1 MCLFPLI
8 SLKIDDNSFKFIG
21 LAHAPGYV
29 KSLCFVMKIRQ
40 NKPKFRLIRW
50 WPAVVII
57 GGFTLAL
64 TVIWSTGGDN
74 QQDRVLR
81 TLSGITITTILLV
94 AWALL
99 FSRLAKR
106 ARLVIFGGL
115 VAVAVLFSA
124 CFRFSQFSGNMMPL
138 FEWRWSKRTLPTAES
153 QAPKPGAEP
162 AAHPLAKLSFPQF
175 LGPSRDCKAPGPGL
189 ATDWTTQPP
198 ETLWRQPIGPAWS
211 GFAVAGHRAV
221 TQEQRDET
229 EAVVC
234 YNVQTG
240 SVLWLHTD
248 PGQYK
253 TAIAGEGPRA
263 TPTIHGG
270 MVYTLGATGMLNCL
284 KLTTGKPVWRRKI
297 PADAGLKLDNPV
309 DQTGLSANR
318 NKSKEWGYA
327 SSPLMVDDKVV
338 VSAGGEN
345 GRSLLAYN
353 TATGEPAWAGGSSRA
368 GYSSARLA
376 KLHGETQVVIFN
388 QNGLAAHSPKDGS
401 IRWEFNWNA
410 PYPHVSMPVTL
421 PNNRILISL
430 GYGKGSKLV
439 QVDFE
444 NGSFAVRELWKS
456 NRMKAKFT
464 NLVFHNNH
472 IFGLDDGIFA
482 CIDTGRGH
490 RKWKDRRYGHGQI
503 LFRGSHILVMAE
515 NGDVVLLEAD
525 PEQHVE
531 LTRFAALDGKT
542 WNPPALADGYLLVRN
557 HREAACYKLPLA
569 KPAEV
574 AAK

>member
-1 MCLFPLI
+1 MI
-8 SLKIDDNSFKFIG
+8 
-21 LAHAPGYV
+21 V
-29 KSLCFVMKIRQ
+29 
-40 NKPKFRLIRW
+40 
-50 WPAVVII
+50 
-57 GGFTLAL
+57 GGFALAVAL
-64 TVIWSTGGDN
+64 IWSSASEDQAN
-74 QQDRVLR
+74 RVLAI
-81 TLSGITITTILLV
+81 LSATALASILLV
-94 AWALL
+94 TWVLF

-106 ARLVIFGGL
+106 TRLVIFGGL
-115 VAVAVLFSA
+115 VGVAVLFSA

-138 FEWRWSKRTLPTAES
+138 FEWRWAKRTLPSAES
-153 QAPKPGAEP
+153 QAPKPSAEP

-175 LGPSRDCKAPGPGL
+175 LGPSRDCKVPGPGL

-221 TQEQRDET
+221 TQEQRDEN

-263 TPTIHGG
+263 TPTIHDG
-270 MVYTLGATGMLNCL
+270 MVYTLGATGTLNCL
-284 KLTTGKPVWRRKI
+284 KLATGKPVWRRNI
-297 PADAGLKLDNPV
+297 AADAGLKLDDPV
-309 DQTGLSANR
+309 DQSGLSDNR

-327 SSPLMVDDKVV
+327 SSPLMVDDNVV

-388 QNGLAAHSPKDGS
+388 QDGLAAHSPEDGS
-401 IRWEFNWNA
+401 IRWEFDWNVEC
-410 PYPHVSMPVTL
+410 PHVSMPVTL
-421 PNNRILISL
+421 PDNRILLSL

-444 NGSFAVRELWKS
+444 NGSFAARELWKS

-464 NLVFHNNH
+464 NLIFHNGH
-472 IFGLDDGIFA
+472 VFGLDDGIFA
-482 CIDTGRGH
+482 CIDTGRGR
-490 RKWKDRRYGHGQI
+490 RKWKDGRYGHGQI
-503 LFRGSHILVMAE
+503 LFRGNHILVMAE
-515 NGDVVLLEAD
+515 NGEVILLEAN
-525 PEQHVE
+525 PEKQVE
-531 LTRFAALDGKT
+531 LTRFTALDGKT
-542 WNPPALADGYLLVRN
+542 WNPPALTGEYLLVRN

-574 AAK
+574 AAQ